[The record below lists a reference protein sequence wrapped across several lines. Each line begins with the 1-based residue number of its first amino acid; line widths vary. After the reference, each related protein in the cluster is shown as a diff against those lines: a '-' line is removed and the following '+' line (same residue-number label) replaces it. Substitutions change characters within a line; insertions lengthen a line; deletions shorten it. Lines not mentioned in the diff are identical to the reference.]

1 MANTPSSSSPVIR
14 EIIAERVSRRSLL
27 KGSLASGALIAG
39 GSFVGSLFAGE
50 THAAAAQSTLGFP
63 ELKRVYDKTH
73 AAAEGYETT
82 IVARWG
88 DPLAAGLAEFDGN
101 KVAAE
106 EQEKR
111 FGYNCDYIA
120 FMPLPKGTVNS
131 DHGLLCVNNEYISPN
146 VMFPGMTEGDA
157 GKTMTRE
164 QVNLGMAAMGH
175 SILEVQVKDG
185 KWETVADSPLNRR
198 ITANT
203 EMTVSGPVAGHA
215 LMKTSA
221 DPTGTKVLGTSY
233 NCSGG
238 FTPWGTVLTCEEG
251 VSDIFGGDPKK
262 APTADLLDRYG
273 FDGSDIYGR
282 GRFHDRF
289 NLDKEPNEA
298 NRFDWVVEIDPY
310 DPQSRPVKR
319 TALGRMSHEASTV
332 VLNKDGRVVVYMG
345 DDDYFEYMYR
355 FVSAKAYDK
364 ANPASGADLLDDGVL
379 SVARFDADGSMTWLP
394 LVHGQGKLT
403 VENGFADQAEVLLKT
418 RFAAD
423 ALGATPMDRP
433 EDIETNPVTGRVYAV
448 MTKNKKR
455 DQSKVNPA
463 NTRPE
468 NLWGHIVELIPPG
481 GRGADADHTA
491 EKYAWDLFVLCGN
504 PKDAKVGATFH
515 PDTSDNGWFVC
526 PDNITFDPAGR
537 LWVATDGANDFDLP
551 DGVYGVD
558 TEGAARGLPKLLFTC
573 PHGAEATGPCFTPD
587 GTTLFLSVQHPAE
600 DAETLDKAQT
610 LWPDF
615 KDGQLPRP
623 SVVAIRRRD
632 GQPVGV

>member
-1 MANTPSSSSPVIR
+1 M
-14 EIIAERVSRRSLL
+14 L
-27 KGSLASGALIAG
+27 
-39 GSFVGSLFAGE
+39 
-50 THAAAAQSTLGFP
+50 
-63 ELKRVYDKTH
+63 
-73 AAAEGYETT
+73 
-82 IVARWG
+82 
-88 DPLAAGLAEFDGN
+88 
-101 KVAAE
+101 
-106 EQEKR
+106 
-111 FGYNCDYIA
+111 
-120 FMPLPKGTVNS
+120 
-131 DHGLLCVNNEYISPN
+131 
-146 VMFPGMTEGDA
+146 
-157 GKTMTRE
+157 
-164 QVNLGMAAMGH
+164 
-175 SILEVQVKDG
+175 KDG
-185 KWETVADSPLNRR
+185 KWSIVADSPLNRR

-203 EMTVSGPVAGHA
+203 EMLISGPAAGHA

-238 FTPWGTVLTCEEG
+238 VTPWGTVLTCEEG
-251 VSDIFGGDPKK
+251 VSDIFGGDPK
-262 APTADLLDRYG
+262 ATPIADILERYG

-282 GRFHDRF
+282 ARFHDRF
-289 NLDKEPNEA
+289 DLDKEPNEA

-310 DPQSRPVKR
+310 DPASKPVKR

-355 FVSAKAYDK
+355 FVSARPTTRPTRP
-364 ANPASGADLLDDGVL
+364 PARICSTTAC
-379 SVARFDADGSMTWLP
+379 SRSRASTPTARMTWLP

-403 VENGFADQAEVLLKT
+403 AENGFADQAEVLLKT
-418 RFAAD
+418 RLAAD

-455 DQSKVNPA
+455 DQAKLNPA

-468 NLWGHIVELIPPG
+468 NMWGHIVELIPPG

-491 EKYAWDLFVLCGN
+491 DKYDWDLFVLCGN
-504 PKDAKVGATFH
+504 PKDAAEGATFH
-515 PDTSDNGWFVC
+515 PDTSENGWFVC

-558 TEGAARGLPKLLFTC
+558 TEGPARGLPKLLFTC

-600 DAETLDKAQT
+600 DAETLDKVET

-615 KDGQLPRP
+615 KDGQPPRP
-623 SVVAIRRRD
+623 SVVAIRRKD
-632 GQPVGV
+632 GQPVGGVMRGRSARLSLPSPLWGKGASSALPLASPRLRGKTRGSATFSRRGEGKAAATATSSASSTIGRNSSWRSDGAVSSPVTMLSTTVQIDSARAENRAASV